1 MPKPY
6 KIEVK
11 QTINA
16 PIAKVFGIINDLNQ
30 FEHWNPFLAMDP
42 ATQYVVSDPAGGVGA
57 TYTYESKKLGKG
69 NMLFTGVY
77 DNSVILMDMN
87 FTAPNNETAKVEW
100 RLTREGEG
108 TEFSW
113 IMTGERGFFM
123 TLMVKVLGMDKMMN
137 KHFADGLLKLKAY
150 AEAA

>member
-1 MPKPY
+1 MPTPY

-16 PIAKVFGIINDLNQ
+16 PVAKVFSIINDLNQ

-42 ATQYVVSDPAGGVGA
+42 NTQYKVSENPGGEGA
-57 TYTYESKKLGKG
+57 SYSYESKKLGKG
-69 NMLFTGVY
+69 NMTFTGVY
-77 DNSVILMDMN
+77 DNSLIMLDMN

-108 TEFSW
+108 TEMTW
-113 IMTGERGFFM
+113 AMTGERNFIM
-123 TLMVKVLGMDKMMN
+123 VVMVKVLGMDKMMT
-137 KHFADGLLKLKAY
+137 KHFADGLAKLKAY
-150 AEAA
+150 AEK